1 MTAMETKI
9 LIGAGQLFLLM
20 ASYALLCAS
29 MSPRNTPAE
38 KRALRIIGAP
48 LVTPFCFGVASL
60 IFPQ

>member
-1 MTAMETKI
+1 MKAMEAKI

-20 ASYALLCAS
+20 ASYAAMCAS

-38 KRALRIIGAP
+38 KRAMRIIGAL

-60 IFPQ
+60 IASQ